1 MPKILFQVNYTGE
14 GAKGL
19 QKDGG
24 TKRRQ
29 AAQAL
34 LESLG
39 GKLEAF
45 YFAFGETDAIVIGDM
60 PDNASAAAT
69 ALALAVSGA
78 ATGKTT
84 VLITPEEMDQAV
96 KKSPKYTPPGR

>member
-1 MPKILFQVNYTGE
+1 MAKYLIQATYTGE

-24 TKRRQ
+24 TKRRKV
-29 AAQAL
+29 AEKL
-34 LESLG
+34 VESVG

-45 YFAFGETDAIVIGDM
+45 YFAFGDSDAVVIADM
-60 PDNASAAAT
+60 PDNVSAAAA
-69 ALALAVSGA
+69 ALALSVSGA
-78 ATGKTT
+78 VTGKTT

-96 KKSPKYTPPGR
+96 KKSPKYSAPGR